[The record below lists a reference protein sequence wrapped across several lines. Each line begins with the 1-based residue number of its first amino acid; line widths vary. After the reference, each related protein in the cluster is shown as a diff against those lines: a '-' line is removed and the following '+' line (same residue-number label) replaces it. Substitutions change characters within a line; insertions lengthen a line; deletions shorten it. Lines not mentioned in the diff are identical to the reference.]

1 MIHNGYRFNEK
12 PLDFVY
18 RRRSVRN
25 EHPETFH
32 SHLGVELLLIHQGQ
46 GTLIVD
52 GRSYPIKP
60 GMLCVFQPYQL
71 HRVMLDYSN
80 DACFERS
87 LTVFEP
93 ALFEPYFEKWPLLH
107 AFFERL
113 LGGTLHAPCLYGV
126 GEDSMLAALFEDFH
140 AGSPLMTET
149 ERIEETSLFL
159 LGLLRALKAMW
170 SSAEHETAVSA
181 SSRAARKPRRAEEV
195 LSWIEANYARP
206 YRLDDL
212 AEALHLSPYHLS
224 HLFKEAVGVSI
235 SDYISARRVHQ
246 AVILLTTTDKPVSMI
261 TEEIGL
267 TNVSYF
273 CKWFKSNMNATPHQY
288 RKRWADRET
297 RK

>member
-1 MIHNGYRFNEK
+1 MIRNSYRFDEK

-46 GTLIVD
+46 GTLIVNS
-52 GRSYPIKP
+52 RRYPIKP

-71 HRVMLDYSN
+71 HRVLLDYSN
-80 DACFERS
+80 DGCFERS

-93 ALFEPYFEKWPLLH
+93 TLFAPYFEQWPLLR
-107 AFFERL
+107 AFFDRL
-113 LGGTLHAPCLYGV
+113 RGGTLNTPCLYGIE
-126 GEDSMLAALFEDFH
+126 EDSMPALLFRDFQ
-140 AGSPLMTET
+140 ARSPRMTEA

-159 LGLLRALKAMW
+159 IGLLRALKPLW
-170 SSAEHETAVSA
+170 NLAENEAAA
-181 SSRAARKPRRAEEV
+181 SSTVSRRPRRAEDI

-206 YRLDDL
+206 YRSDDL
-212 AEALHLSPYHLS
+212 AAALHLSPYHLS

-246 AVILLTTTDKPVSMI
+246 AVILLTTTDKPVSLI
-261 TEEIGL
+261 AEEVGL

-273 CKWFKSNMNATPHQY
+273 CKWFKANMNATPHQY
-288 RKRWADRET
+288 RKRWLDGSARE
-297 RK
+297 